1 MDLKTNKIQKVH
13 LTKEKETLLI
23 TLYAKALDNRSNRSI
38 LHDRAADELVSSIDF
53 DFGKFKSFGNDNVIV
68 VRAKQYDEWLKE
80 FLKANPDAVV
90 LNLGCGLDT
99 RVNRIN
105 PSPEIIW
112 FDVDYPEVIKLR
124 EGFYSNRDGYKM
136 IGSSVTYPDWLTEI
150 PKDRSTIIIAEGLL
164 EYLTAEEVKTLLN
177 RLTDHFLHGQI
188 VFDVM
193 NSFAIKSGQAKLKD
207 TTGAIHKWAV
217 DAIYE
222 VDKLDTKLKRIT
234 ELSLFRSQY
243 IQRLSWGL
251 RLLYVLMSIVPP
263 FKNMMRLLRY
273 QF

>member
-1 MDLKTNKIQKVH
+1 MDLKTDKIHKIR
-13 LTKEKETLLI
+13 LTKVQETLLI
-23 TLYAKALDNRSNRSI
+23 TLYAKALDNRSSCSI

-53 DFGKFKSFGNDNVIV
+53 DFEKFKSFGNDNVIV

-105 PSPEIIW
+105 SSLKISW
-112 FDVDYPEVIKLR
+112 FDVDYPEVIELR
-124 EGFYSNRDGYKM
+124 ESFYSNKDGYKM
-136 IGSSVTYPDWLTEI
+136 IGSSVIYPDWLAEI
-150 PKDRSTIIIAEGLL
+150 PKDRPTIIIVEGLL

-188 VFDVM
+188 AFDVM

-217 DAIYE
+217 DTICE
-222 VDKLDTKLKRIT
+222 VDELDTKLKRIT
-234 ELSLFRSQY
+234 ELSLFSSPHVQELPLASHLFY
-243 IQRLSWGL
+243 G
-251 RLLYVLMSIVPP
+251 LMSIVPP
-263 FKNMMRLLRY
+263 FKNMMRLFRY

>member
-1 MDLKTNKIQKVH
+1 MDLKTNKIHKVH

-38 LHDRAADELVSSIDF
+38 LHDRIADELVSSIDF
-53 DFGKFKSFGNDNVIV
+53 DFGKFKSSGNDNVIV

-105 PSPEIIW
+105 PSPKIIW

-150 PKDRSTIIIAEGLL
+150 PKDRPTIIIAEGLL

-177 RLTDHFLHGQI
+177 RLSDHFLHGQI

-193 NSFAIKSGQAKLKD
+193 NSFAIKSVQAKLKD

-217 DAIYE
+217 DAICE

-234 ELSLFRSQY
+234 ELSLFRSEY
-243 IQRLSWGL
+243 IQRLSWRF
-251 RLLYVLMSIVPP
+251 RLLYGLMSIVPP
-263 FKNMMRLLRY
+263 FKNMIRLLRY